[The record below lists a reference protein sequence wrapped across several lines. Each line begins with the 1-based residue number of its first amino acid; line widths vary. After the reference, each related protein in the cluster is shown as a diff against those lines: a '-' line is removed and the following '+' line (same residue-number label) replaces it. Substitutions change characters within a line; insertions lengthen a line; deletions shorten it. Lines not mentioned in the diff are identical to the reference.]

1 MDDQADSTLRQGLLY
16 GIAAYGIWGV
26 VPLYFHAVGDAPPEQ
41 ILAHRI
47 VWSVIL
53 LALLIQ
59 VRQRW
64 SDLLRCIW
72 SRRTGLALLTSAI
85 LVAGNWFIYIYGIA
99 SHQVLQTSLGY
110 FINPLVNVMLGM
122 IFFRERLRLLQW
134 VAVGLAAIGVI
145 YLTLA
150 SDQFPWIALA
160 LGFSFAFYGLV
171 RKVIQVDSLLGL
183 TTETLFLLPVALACQ
198 IYWIKVDRSAFG
210 SIDTRL
216 DILLILSGFITAIP
230 LLFFGAAA
238 RRLPLSLLGF
248 LQYLAPTLQFLLAVT
263 FFSEPFESTKLVS
276 FLFIWTALV
285 VYSFDSWFAFRA
297 RRASDEMCP
306 SGAKRQASC
315 EPIVCE
321 ATS

>member
-1 MDDQADSTLRQGLLY
+1 MDDLSHSSHRKGLLY

-47 VWSVIL
+47 VWSVIF

-59 VRQRW
+59 LRHRW
-64 SDLLRCIW
+64 SDLGRCMW
-72 SRRTGLALLTSAI
+72 SRKTGLALLGSAI

-110 FINPLVNVMLGM
+110 FINPLVNVILGM
-122 IFFRERLRLLQW
+122 VFFRERLRLLQW
-134 VAVGLAAIGVI
+134 VAVGLAALGVVH
-145 YLTLA
+145 LTLA

-171 RKVIQVDSLLGL
+171 RKIIQVDSLLGL

-263 FFSEPFESTKLVS
+263 FFNEPFESTKLIS
-276 FLFIWTALV
+276 FLLIWTALIF
-285 VYSFDSWFAFRA
+285 YSFDSWFALRA
-297 RRASDEMCP
+297 RREAAENGP
-306 SGAKRQASC
+306 SGAKRHVEC
-315 EPIVCE
+315 KPIACE

>member
-1 MDDQADSTLRQGLLY
+1 MDEQASSLRKGLVY

-47 VWSVIL
+47 VWSVIF
-53 LALLIQ
+53 LAILIQ

-64 SDLLRCIW
+64 SDLGRCIW
-72 SRRTGLALLTSAI
+72 SRKTGLALLVSSI

-134 VAVGLAAIGVI
+134 VAVGLAALGVI

-198 IYWIKVDRSAFG
+198 IYWVKVDRSAFG
-210 SIDTRL
+210 SIDLGL
-216 DILLILSGFITAIP
+216 DILLILSGLVTAIP

-263 FFSEPFESTKLVS
+263 FFNEPFESTKLIS
-276 FLFIWTALV
+276 FLFIWIALV
-285 VYSFDSWFAFRA
+285 FYSFDSWFAFRA
-297 RRASDEMCP
+297 RREAEEASPPRANQQTE
-306 SGAKRQASC
+306 C
-315 EPIVCE
+315 EPIACE